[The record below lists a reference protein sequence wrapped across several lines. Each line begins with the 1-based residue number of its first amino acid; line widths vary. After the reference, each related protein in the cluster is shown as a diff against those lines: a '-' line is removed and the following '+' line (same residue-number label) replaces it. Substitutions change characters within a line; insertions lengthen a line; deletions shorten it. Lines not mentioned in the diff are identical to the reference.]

1 MSVFN
6 LDNALAELPEP
17 KGNTKTLY
25 FRQSVY
31 NRWATENVFKF
42 INEHPEWPTV
52 TAIENYI
59 VMVERFI
66 FTSASLEMSWIFS
79 IAKDTA
85 EYLRDWCIADEFRK

>member
-1 MSVFN
+1 MAVFN
-6 LDNALAELPEP
+6 LENALAELPEI
-17 KGNTKTLY
+17 KGNLSSLY
-25 FRQSVY
+25 FKQAAY

-42 INEHPEWPTV
+42 INEHPEWPTI

-59 VMVERFI
+59 AMVNKFI
-66 FTSASLEMSWIFS
+66 YTSASFEMSWVFS